1 MTLHTLVRRL
11 HVLQAAMVNMRTYC
25 LAFLFL
31 PLLLSAGPDELA
43 TQVRAHLTGIQD
55 APVAVQDSLS
65 QLISQALRRR
75 LLEAD
80 AFTADLNAVPL
91 TRVDAPDGSFRLFT
105 WNLPR
110 PDGSHRYHGLLLH
123 RGPRGAVVQELSD
136 ATERIPSPE
145 VPELAPEKWYGAL
158 YYAVVPVKKGGRT
171 LYTLLG
177 WKGYDRSETRK
188 VIEVLHFKGGKPRFG
203 APVFGTGRMKSQRR
217 VFGFS
222 FQSTMTLR
230 YDTDLEAIVVD
241 HLSPTRPDLKGQ
253 WAFYGPDMTH
263 DAYFWHRGGW
273 WLGEQVDLRAPRGAV
288 RPGR

>member
-1 MTLHTLVRRL
+1 
-11 HVLQAAMVNMRTYC
+11 MRTWS
-25 LAFLFL
+25 LSAFLL
-31 PLLLSAGPDELA
+31 PLLLSAAPEELVMR
-43 TQVRAHLTGIQD
+43 VRAHLAGIQNS
-55 APVAVQDSLS
+55 PPAVQDSLS
-65 QLISQALRRR
+65 RLISNELRTR
-75 LLEAD
+75 LLQAD
-80 AFTADLNAVPL
+80 AFTADLSVVPL
-91 TRVDAPDGSFRLFT
+91 TRVDAPDGTFRLFT

-123 RGPRGAVVQELSD
+123 RGARETVVQELSD

-145 VPELAPEKWYGAL
+145 VPELSVDRWYGAL

-177 WKGYDRSETRK
+177 WKGHDRSETRK
-188 VIEVLHFKGGKPRFG
+188 VIEVLHFKGGRPRFG
-203 APVFGTGRMKSQRR
+203 APVFGKGRLKAMRR

-230 YDTDLEAIVVD
+230 YDTDLEAIVMD
-241 HLSPTRPDLKGQ
+241 HLSPTRPDLQGQ

-263 DAYFWHRGGW
+263 DAYFWHRGEW
-273 WLGEQVDLRAPRGAV
+273 WLGEQVDLRAPRGGI

>member
-1 MTLHTLVRRL
+1 M
-11 HVLQAAMVNMRTYC
+11 MRT
-25 LAFLFL
+25 L
-31 PLLLSAGPDELA
+31 PLLLLLLPQLASAASDSLA
-43 TQVRAHLTGIQD
+43 ARVKAWAAGIQD
-55 APVAVQDSLS
+55 APVTVQDSLS
-65 QLISQALRRR
+65 RLITDSLQAR
-75 LLEAD
+75 LQQAD
-80 AFTADLNAVPL
+80 AFTADLTSIPL

-123 RGPRGAVVQELSD
+123 HGPHGALVTQLND

-145 VPELAPEKWYGAL
+145 VPELAADKWYGAL
-158 YYAVVPVKKGGRT
+158 YYAAVPVKKGGRM

-177 WKGYDRSETRK
+177 WKGHDRTETRK
-188 VIEVLHFKGGKPRFG
+188 VIEVLHFKGGRPRFG
-203 APVFGTGRMKSQRR
+203 APVFGSGRVKTQRR

-230 YDTDLEAIVVD
+230 YDTDLEAIVMD

-273 WLGEQVDLRAPRGAV
+273 WLGEQVDLRAPRGAL
-288 RPGR
+288 RPGRQR